1 MTDFKLKIE
10 IIIVLIAVSMVFM
23 PSYAESST
31 KFGYQLLPEK
41 LLENTEGIFQ
51 LYVSANGIMMPKS
64 INNLKVVSTDNSI
77 IKVIGVEQF
86 NEYITNVKVQA
97 LSPGI
102 ANLVVAASGFLSEEI
117 PIKVHN
123 NNNYPSQIMMQ
134 LTPDDFPVD
143 GPRFGYLSVESLTT
157 SGLPT
162 KAENDIIVSISSPN
176 TDVVE
181 LEDDKLVIQKG
192 DYFAIGKF
200 SVKNSGD
207 AIIFAETDGMK
218 KISEV
223 VHVRKAS
230 TPLEIKLYLAPTTF
244 NSFSTP
250 RGYAVVQLQDA
261 DGIPVNAEKDI
272 TVTLKVEN
280 PDAEINVSHDFEEIL
295 FDSKKIVIKQ
305 GTYSAYTSFVPRPN
319 LGDFTSNDQQTFS
332 ISTSAEDY
340 LARGASITIT
350 HQEIGVLQGEG
361 PAKMLALPFLTT
373 GEIELIGIMYFEA
386 ILAEVAEQLE
396 DTSFIINLNVAVPVM
411 ANADLEIN
419 VASSNLAA
427 VKTSPAFFNKGEN
440 VALVFGKTGT
450 VIPEEGTELELYLT
464 DNQGVKKIIGKPEG
478 PLEELL
484 NLNTVSLIPLILA
497 GERFPVLAYLEET
510 EEEEEGGEA
519 ATSSDDD
526 EEEEN
531 GRIGVTHFIKDTVI
545 SFSANEYVELEPE
558 IIKQNQPYA
567 LMMANSK
574 KIGSTTLTSIGS
586 GLEASLSI
594 TSHSTDPTTI
604 YLSYPETILPDM
616 NNIVT
621 IQALDSSDNPVF
633 AKEDIQISLLSNDES
648 VIKMPGLVT
657 IPKDSYRVFF
667 EIEAKKVGSVEVS
680 ALAEDLSLAKFN
692 FWVKGL
698 IPKLS
703 LNVAAAIDINEETLS
718 RLSVEYAGIP
728 ISPEGLEVEWFVT
741 GGDII
746 QKDSVTNENGEA
758 TIVVKAREASGIDIK
773 AVVNGF
779 GMSDEVSKSITV
791 NVPVS
796 VIPEEEPASS
806 FENINMAFIII
817 PVAVAV
823 AVMFLKRTNRLEEI
837 TERLN
842 LGDLGERV
850 LEIKERV
857 SSIRE
862 R

>member
-10 IIIVLIAVSMVFM
+10 IIIVLIAVSIVFM

-64 INNLKVVSTDNSI
+64 INNLKVISTDNSI

-97 LSPGI
+97 LNPGI
-102 ANLVVAASGFLSEEI
+102 VNLVVAASGFLSEEI

-143 GPRFGYLSVESLTT
+143 GPRFGYLAVESLTT

-176 TDVVE
+176 TDVIE

-192 DYFAIGKF
+192 DYFAVGKF

-295 FDSKKIVIKQ
+295 FDSKNIVIKR

-340 LARGASITIT
+340 LARGNSIIIT

-396 DTSFIINLNVAVPVM
+396 DESRITNFNVAVPVM

-419 VASSNLAA
+419 VASSDLAA

-450 VIPEEGTELELYLT
+450 VIPEKDAELELYLT

-478 PLEELL
+478 PLEDDLV
-484 NLNTVSLIPLILA
+484 LNTVSLIPLILA

-510 EEEEEGGEA
+510 EGGDEETT
-519 ATSSDDD
+519 TSSDDED
-526 EEEEN
+526 EED

-574 KIGSTTLTSIGS
+574 KIGSTSLSVLGS
-586 GLEASLSI
+586 GLETSLSI
-594 TSHSTDPTTI
+594 TSHTTDPTTI

-633 AKEDIQISLLSNDES
+633 AKEDIQISLVSNDES

-758 TIVVKAREASGIDIK
+758 TIIVKAREASGIDIK

-779 GMSDEVSKSITV
+779 GMSDEVSKSIAV

-796 VIPEEEPASS
+796 VIPEEEPAFS

>member
-1 MTDFKLKIE
+1 
-10 IIIVLIAVSMVFM
+10 M
-23 PSYAESST
+23 PSYAESSA

-41 LLENTEGIFQ
+41 LLENTEGILQ

-64 INNLKVVSTDNSI
+64 INNLKVISTDNSI

-86 NEYITNVKVQA
+86 NEYITNIKVQA

-102 ANLVVAASGFLSEEI
+102 VNLVVAASGFLSEEI

-123 NNNYPSQIMMQ
+123 NNNYPSQIIMQ

-162 KAENDIIVSISSPN
+162 KAENDIIISISSPN

-192 DYFAIGKF
+192 DYFAVGKF
-200 SVKNSGD
+200 SIKNSGD

-230 TPLEIKLYLAPTTF
+230 TPLEIKLYIAPTTF

-261 DGIPVNAEKDI
+261 DGIPVKAEKDI
-272 TVTLKVEN
+272 PVTLKVEN
-280 PDAEINVSHDFEEIL
+280 PDAEINTSHDFEEIL
-295 FDSKKIVIKQ
+295 FDSKNLVIKQ
-305 GTYSAYTSFVPRPN
+305 GTYSAYTGFTPRPN
-319 LGDFTSNDQQTFS
+319 LGDFTSEDQQTFS

-340 LARGASITIT
+340 LARGSSIIIT
-350 HQEIGVLQGEG
+350 HQEIGNLQGEG

-373 GEIELIGIMYFEA
+373 GENELIGIMYFEA
-386 ILAEVAEQLE
+386 VLAEVAKQLE
-396 DTSFIINLNVAVPVM
+396 DESHITNFNVAVPVM

-419 VASSNLAA
+419 VASSDLAS
-427 VKTSPAFFNKGEN
+427 VKTSPVFFKQGEN

-450 VIPEEGTELELYLT
+450 VIPEDEKPLELYLT

-478 PLEELL
+478 PLEDDLI
-484 NLNTVSLIPLILA
+484 LNTVSLIPLILA

-510 EEEEEGGEA
+510 EGGEEA
-519 ATSSDDD
+519 TTSSDDD
-526 EEEEN
+526 DEEED
-531 GRIGVTHFIKDTVI
+531 GRLGVTHFIKDTVI
-545 SFSANEYVELEPE
+545 TFSANEYVELEPV

-574 KIGSTTLTSIGS
+574 KVGSTTLTVLGS
-586 GLEASLSI
+586 GLESSLSI
-594 TSHSTDPTTI
+594 TSHTTDPTMI
-604 YLSYPETILPDM
+604 YLSYPETILPDT

-633 AKEDIQISLLSNDES
+633 AKEDIQISLISNDES

-703 LNVAAAIDINEETLS
+703 LSTAAAIDINEETLS

-728 ISPEGLEVEWFVT
+728 ISPEGLEVEWLVT

-758 TIVVKAREASGIDIK
+758 TVIVKAREASGIEIK

-779 GMSDEVSKSITV
+779 GMSDEVSKSIAV
-791 NVPVS
+791 NIPVP

-817 PVAVAV
+817 PVAVA
-823 AVMFLKRTNRLEEI
+823 AALIFLKRTNRLEEI
-837 TERLN
+837 IERLN

>member
-1 MTDFKLKIE
+1 
-10 IIIVLIAVSMVFM
+10 M
-23 PSYAESST
+23 PSYAESSA

-41 LLENTEGIFQ
+41 LLENTEGILQ

-64 INNLKVVSTDNSI
+64 INNLKVISTDNSI

-102 ANLVVAASGFLSEEI
+102 VNLVVAASGFLSEEI

-192 DYFAIGKF
+192 DYFAVGKF
-200 SVKNSGD
+200 FIKNSGD

-261 DGIPVNAEKDI
+261 DGIPVKAEKDI
-272 TVTLKVEN
+272 PVALKVEN
-280 PDAEINVSHDFEEIL
+280 PDAEINTSHDFEEIL
-295 FDSKKIVIKQ
+295 FDSKNLVIKQ

-319 LGDFTSNDQQTFS
+319 LGDFTSEDQQTFS

-340 LARGASITIT
+340 LARGSSIIIT
-350 HQEIGVLQGEG
+350 HQEIGNLQGEG

-373 GEIELIGIMYFEA
+373 GENELIGIMYFEA
-386 ILAEVAEQLE
+386 VLAEVAKQLE
-396 DTSFIINLNVAVPVM
+396 DESHITNFNVAVPVM

-419 VASSNLAA
+419 VASSDLAS
-427 VKTSPAFFNKGEN
+427 VKTSPVFFKQGEN

-450 VIPEEGTELELYLT
+450 VIPEDGKSLELYLT

-478 PLEELL
+478 PLEDDLV
-484 NLNTVSLIPLILA
+484 LNTVSLIPLILA
-497 GERFPVLAYLEET
+497 GERFPVLAYLEEM
-510 EEEEEGGEA
+510 EEKEEDEVA

-526 EEEEN
+526 EEED
-531 GRIGVTHFIKDTVI
+531 GRLGVTHFIKDTVI
-545 SFSANEYVELEPE
+545 TFSANEYVELEPV

-574 KIGSTTLTSIGS
+574 KVGSTTLAVLGS
-586 GLEASLSI
+586 GLESSLSI
-594 TSHSTDPTTI
+594 TSHTTDPTMI
-604 YLSYPETILPDM
+604 YLSYPETILPDT

-703 LNVAAAIDINEETLS
+703 LSTAAAIDINEETLS

-728 ISPEGLEVEWFVT
+728 ISPEGLEVEWLVT

-758 TIVVKAREASGIDIK
+758 TVIVKAREASGIEIK
-773 AVVNGF
+773 AVVNAF
-779 GMSDEVSKSITV
+779 GMSDEVSKSIAV
-791 NVPVS
+791 NIPVP

-817 PVAVAV
+817 PVAVA
-823 AVMFLKRTNRLEEI
+823 AALIFLKRTNRLEEI
-837 TERLN
+837 IERLN

>member
-23 PSYAESST
+23 PSYAESSA

-41 LLENTEGIFQ
+41 LLENTEGILQ

-64 INNLKVVSTDNSI
+64 INNLKVISTDNSI

-102 ANLVVAASGFLSEEI
+102 VNLVVAASGFLSEEI

-192 DYFAIGKF
+192 DYFAVGKF
-200 SVKNSGD
+200 FIKNSGD

-261 DGIPVNAEKDI
+261 DGIPVKAEKDI
-272 TVTLKVEN
+272 PVALKVEN

-295 FDSKKIVIKQ
+295 FDSKNLVIKQ

-319 LGDFTSNDQQTFS
+319 LGDFTSEDQQTFS

-340 LARGASITIT
+340 LARGSSIIIT
-350 HQEIGVLQGEG
+350 HQEIGTLQGEG

-373 GEIELIGIMYFEA
+373 GENELIGIMYFEA
-386 ILAEVAEQLE
+386 VLAEVAKQLE
-396 DTSFIINLNVAVPVM
+396 DESHITNFNVAVPVM

-419 VASSNLAA
+419 VASSDLAS
-427 VKTSPAFFNKGEN
+427 VKTSPVFFKQGDN

-450 VIPEEGTELELYLT
+450 VIPEDEKPLELYLT

-478 PLEELL
+478 PLEDDLV
-484 NLNTVSLIPLILA
+484 LNTVSLIPLILA

-510 EEEEEGGEA
+510 EGGEEETT
-519 ATSSDDD
+519 TSSDDD
-526 EEEEN
+526 DEEED
-531 GRIGVTHFIKDTVI
+531 GRLGVTHFIKDTVI
-545 SFSANEYVELEPE
+545 TFSANEYVELEPV

-574 KIGSTTLTSIGS
+574 KVGSTTLAVLGS
-586 GLEASLSI
+586 GLESSLSI
-594 TSHSTDPTTI
+594 TSHTTDPTMI
-604 YLSYPETILPDM
+604 YLSYPETILPDT

-703 LNVAAAIDINEETLS
+703 LSTAAAIDINEETLS

-728 ISPEGLEVEWFVT
+728 ISPEGLEVEWLVT

-758 TIVVKAREASGIDIK
+758 TVIVKAREASGIEIK

-779 GMSDEVSKSITV
+779 GMSDEVSKSIAV
-791 NVPVS
+791 NIPVP

-817 PVAVAV
+817 PVAVA
-823 AVMFLKRTNRLEEI
+823 AALIFLKRTNRLEEI
-837 TERLN
+837 IERLN

>member
-1 MTDFKLKIE
+1 VTDFKLKIE

-23 PSYAESST
+23 PSYAESSA

-41 LLENTEGIFQ
+41 LLENTEGILQ

-64 INNLKVVSTDNSI
+64 INNLKVISTDNSI

-102 ANLVVAASGFLSEEI
+102 VNLVVAASGFLSEEI

-192 DYFAIGKF
+192 DYFAVGKF
-200 SVKNSGD
+200 FIKNSGD

-261 DGIPVNAEKDI
+261 DGIPVKAEKDI
-272 TVTLKVEN
+272 PVALKVEN
-280 PDAEINVSHDFEEIL
+280 PDAEINTSHDFEEIL
-295 FDSKKIVIKQ
+295 FDSKNLVIKQ

-319 LGDFTSNDQQTFS
+319 LGDFTSEDQQTFS

-340 LARGASITIT
+340 LARGSSIIIT
-350 HQEIGVLQGEG
+350 HQEIGNLQGEG

-373 GEIELIGIMYFEA
+373 GENELIGIMYFEA
-386 ILAEVAEQLE
+386 VLAEVAKQLGDE
-396 DTSFIINLNVAVPVM
+396 SHITNFNVAVPVM

-419 VASSNLAA
+419 VASSDLAS
-427 VKTSPAFFNKGEN
+427 VKTSPVFFKQGEN

-450 VIPEEGTELELYLT
+450 VIPEDGKPLELYLT

-478 PLEELL
+478 PLEDDLV
-484 NLNTVSLIPLILA
+484 LNTVSLIPLILA

-510 EEEEEGGEA
+510 EGGDEETT
-519 ATSSDDD
+519 TSSDDD
-526 EEEEN
+526 DEEED
-531 GRIGVTHFIKDTVI
+531 GRLGVTHFIKDTVI
-545 SFSANEYVELEPE
+545 TFSANEYVELEPV

-574 KIGSTTLTSIGS
+574 KIGSTTLAVLGS
-586 GLEASLSI
+586 GLESSLSI
-594 TSHSTDPTTI
+594 TSHTTDPTMI
-604 YLSYPETILPDM
+604 YLSYPETILPDT

-703 LNVAAAIDINEETLS
+703 LSTAAAIDINEETLS

-728 ISPEGLEVEWFVT
+728 ISPEGLEVEWLVT

-758 TIVVKAREASGIDIK
+758 TVIVKAREASGIEIK
-773 AVVNGF
+773 AVVNAF
-779 GMSDEVSKSITV
+779 GMSDEVSKSIAV
-791 NVPVS
+791 NIPVP

-817 PVAVAV
+817 PVAVA
-823 AVMFLKRTNRLEEI
+823 AALIFLKRTNRLEEI
-837 TERLN
+837 IERLN

>member
-1 MTDFKLKIE
+1 M
-10 IIIVLIAVSMVFM
+10 
-23 PSYAESST
+23 Y
-31 KFGYQLLPEK
+31 EK
-41 LLENTEGIFQ
+41 Q
-51 LYVSANGIMMPKS
+51 VP
-64 INNLKVVSTDNSI
+64 
-77 IKVIGVEQF
+77 
-86 NEYITNVKVQA
+86 
-97 LSPGI
+97 
-102 ANLVVAASGFLSEEI
+102 
-117 PIKVHN
+117 
-123 NNNYPSQIMMQ
+123 
-134 LTPDDFPVD
+134 
-143 GPRFGYLSVESLTT
+143 
-157 SGLPT
+157 
-162 KAENDIIVSISSPN
+162 
-176 TDVVE
+176 
-181 LEDDKLVIQKG
+181 
-192 DYFAIGKF
+192 
-200 SVKNSGD
+200 
-207 AIIFAETDGMK
+207 
-218 KISEV
+218 
-223 VHVRKAS
+223 
-230 TPLEIKLYLAPTTF
+230 
-244 NSFSTP
+244 
-250 RGYAVVQLQDA
+250 
-261 DGIPVNAEKDI
+261 GIPVNAEKDI

-295 FDSKKIVIKQ
+295 FDSKNIVIKQ

-340 LARGASITIT
+340 LARGASIIIT

-386 ILAEVAEQLE
+386 VLAEVAEQLE
-396 DTSFIINLNVAVPVM
+396 DESHITNFNVAVPVM

-419 VASSNLAA
+419 VASSDLAA

-450 VIPEEGTELELYLT
+450 VIPEEDAELELYLT

-478 PLEELL
+478 PLEEELV
-484 NLNTVSLIPLILA
+484 LNTVPLIPLILA
-497 GERFPVLAYLEET
+497 GERFPVLAYLMEIEE
-510 EEEEEGGEA
+510 EEEEEGEVA

-526 EEEEN
+526 EEEEEEN
-531 GRIGVTHFIKDTVI
+531 GRLGVTYFIKDTVI

-574 KIGSTTLTSIGS
+574 KIGSTSLSVLGS

-594 TSHSTDPTTI
+594 TSHTTDPTTI

-633 AKEDIQISLLSNDES
+633 AKEDIQISLVSNDES

-728 ISPEGLEVEWFVT
+728 ISPEGLEVEWLVT

-758 TIVVKAREASGIDIK
+758 TIIVKAREASGIDIK

-779 GMSDEVSKSITV
+779 GMSDEVSKSIAV

-796 VIPEEEPASS
+796 VIPEEEPAFS

>member
-23 PSYAESST
+23 PSYAESSA

-41 LLENTEGIFQ
+41 LLENTEGILQ

-64 INNLKVVSTDNSI
+64 INNLKVISTDNSI

-102 ANLVVAASGFLSEEI
+102 VNLVVAASGFLSEEI

-192 DYFAIGKF
+192 DYFAVGKF
-200 SVKNSGD
+200 FIKNSGD

-261 DGIPVNAEKDI
+261 DGIPVKAEKDI
-272 TVTLKVEN
+272 PVALKVEN
-280 PDAEINVSHDFEEIL
+280 PDAEINTSHDFEEIL
-295 FDSKKIVIKQ
+295 FDSKNLVIKQ

-319 LGDFTSNDQQTFS
+319 LGDFTSEDQQTFS

-340 LARGASITIT
+340 LARGSSIIIT
-350 HQEIGVLQGEG
+350 HQEIGNLQGEG

-373 GEIELIGIMYFEA
+373 GENELIGIMYFEA
-386 ILAEVAEQLE
+386 VLAEVAKQLE
-396 DTSFIINLNVAVPVM
+396 DESHITNFNVAVPVM

-419 VASSNLAA
+419 VASSDLAS
-427 VKTSPAFFNKGEN
+427 VKTSPVFFKQGDN

-478 PLEELL
+478 PLEDDLV
-484 NLNTVSLIPLILA
+484 LNTVSLIPLILA

-510 EEEEEGGEA
+510 EEEEEDEVA
-519 ATSSDDD
+519 ATSSDD
-526 EEEEN
+526 EEED

-545 SFSANEYVELEPE
+545 TFSANEYVELEPV

-574 KIGSTTLTSIGS
+574 KIGSTTLTVLGS
-586 GLEASLSI
+586 GLESSLSI
-594 TSHSTDPTTI
+594 TSHTTDPTMI
-604 YLSYPETILPDM
+604 YLSYPETILPDT

-703 LNVAAAIDINEETLS
+703 LSTAAAIDINEETLS

-728 ISPEGLEVEWFVT
+728 ISPEGLEVEWLVT

-758 TIVVKAREASGIDIK
+758 TVIVKAREASGIEIK
-773 AVVNGF
+773 AVVNAF
-779 GMSDEVSKSITV
+779 GMSDEVSKSIAV
-791 NVPVS
+791 NIPVP

-817 PVAVAV
+817 PVAVA
-823 AVMFLKRTNRLEEI
+823 AALIFLKRTNRLEEI
-837 TERLN
+837 IERLN

>member
-23 PSYAESST
+23 PSYAESSA

-41 LLENTEGIFQ
+41 LLENTEGILQ

-64 INNLKVVSTDNSI
+64 INNLKVISTDNSI

-192 DYFAIGKF
+192 DYFAVGKF
-200 SVKNSGD
+200 FIKNSGD

-261 DGIPVNAEKDI
+261 DGIPVKAEKDI
-272 TVTLKVEN
+272 PVALKVEN
-280 PDAEINVSHDFEEIL
+280 PDAEINTSHDFEEIL
-295 FDSKKIVIKQ
+295 FDSKNLVIKQ
-305 GTYSAYTSFVPRPN
+305 GTYSAYTSFTPRPN
-319 LGDFTSNDQQTFS
+319 LGDFTSEDQQTFS

-340 LARGASITIT
+340 LARGSSIIIT
-350 HQEIGVLQGEG
+350 HQEIGNLQGEG

-373 GEIELIGIMYFEA
+373 GENELIGIMYFEA
-386 ILAEVAEQLE
+386 VLAEVAKQLE
-396 DTSFIINLNVAVPVM
+396 DESHITNFNVAVPVM

-419 VASSNLAA
+419 VASSDLAS
-427 VKTSPAFFNKGEN
+427 VKTSPVFFKQGEN

-450 VIPEEGTELELYLT
+450 VIPEDGKSLELYLT

-478 PLEELL
+478 PLEDDLV
-484 NLNTVSLIPLILA
+484 LNTVSLIPLILA

-510 EEEEEGGEA
+510 EGGEEETT
-519 ATSSDDD
+519 TSSDDD
-526 EEEEN
+526 EEED
-531 GRIGVTHFIKDTVI
+531 GRLGVTHFIKDTVI
-545 SFSANEYVELEPE
+545 TFSANEYVELEPV

-574 KIGSTTLTSIGS
+574 KIGSTTLAVLGS
-586 GLEASLSI
+586 GLESSLSI
-594 TSHSTDPTTI
+594 TSHTTDPTMI
-604 YLSYPETILPDM
+604 YLSYPETILPDT

-703 LNVAAAIDINEETLS
+703 LSTAAAIDINEETLS

-728 ISPEGLEVEWFVT
+728 ISPEGLEVEWLVT

-758 TIVVKAREASGIDIK
+758 TVIVRAREASGIEIK

-779 GMSDEVSKSITV
+779 GMSDEVSKSIAV
-791 NVPVS
+791 NIPVPVIS
-796 VIPEEEPASS
+796 EEEPASS

-817 PVAVAV
+817 PVAVA
-823 AVMFLKRTNRLEEI
+823 AALIFLKRTNRLEEI
-837 TERLN
+837 IERLN